1 MTGINDEKL
10 KQHMEDEMNRFEA
23 EIALPILPP
32 PPPPPTIAP
41 RPVIGSN
48 TYTQVQRQ
56 LEEQQTL
63 PPITPGPEFQACPP
77 MGFPP
82 MMPPSVPTFP
92 GIPPPPPPPPPLLIP
107 HQVQR
112 GPPVRHQMRPVGMGP
127 PGPMMAGPPPP
138 PPPPPPPFLGPPNM
152 AHPGPPFMGPQGP
165 GSGPGPGPGPQV
177 MPVEHMQ
184 NQMPPLQPQ
193 MSAIVSATPKLYL
206 AKPSGIKSETE
217 SGDDQRKGNK
227 KNKGANE
234 KTLGTPQ
241 EMSRA
246 RDMAEKVKASTVMV
260 SVGPGSLQ
268 SVTME
273 EPIPTPGRKKEKKNK
288 KIIRMA
294 GGQIWED
301 NSLLEWEDDDFR
313 IFCGDLGNDV
323 TDEILTRAF
332 SKYQSFLKA
341 KVVRDKRSNKT
352 KGFGFVS
359 FKDPQDFIKAMKEMN
374 GRYVGS
380 RPIKLRKSTWKHR
393 NIDTV
398 RKKEKE
404 KTTLVGLLTGR

>member
-1 MTGINDEKL
+1 MSGINDEKL
-10 KQHMEDEMNRFEA
+10 KLMEDEMNRFEA
-23 EIALPILPP
+23 EIALPVLPP
-32 PPPPPTIAP
+32 PPPPPAVAP

-48 TYTQVQRQ
+48 TYTQVQRR

-63 PPITPGPEFQACPP
+63 PPAVPGPEFPGCPP
-77 MGFPP
+77 MGYPP

-112 GPPVRHQMRPVGMGP
+112 GPPIRHPMRGVGMGP
-127 PGPMMAGPPPP
+127 AGPMMGGPPPP
-138 PPPPPPPFLGPPNM
+138 GFMGPPNM
-152 AHPGPPFMGPQGP
+152 TRPGPPFMGP
-165 GSGPGPGPGPQV
+165 PGPAPGPQV
-177 MPVEHMQ
+177 MPMERLPGPL
-184 NQMPPLQPQ
+184 PPTPSQIP
-193 MSAIVSATPKLYL
+193 AIVSATPKLYL
-206 AKPSGIKSETE
+206 PKPTTKAELE
-217 SGDDQRKGNK
+217 AEEQRKGNK
-227 KNKGANE
+227 KKGIME
-234 KTLGTPQ
+234 KTPMLPS

-260 SVGPGSLQ
+260 SVGPGTQQ
-268 SVTME
+268 STNTDDS
-273 EPIPTPGRKKEKKNK
+273 PATGRKKEKKNK
-288 KIIRMA
+288 KMIRMA

-332 SKYQSFLKA
+332 SKYQSFMKA

-374 GRYVGS
+374 GGKTCPVTLCAMAISPVGMEEED
-380 RPIKLRKSTWKHR
+380 RF
-393 NIDTV
+393 
-398 RKKEKE
+398 
-404 KTTLVGLLTGR
+404 